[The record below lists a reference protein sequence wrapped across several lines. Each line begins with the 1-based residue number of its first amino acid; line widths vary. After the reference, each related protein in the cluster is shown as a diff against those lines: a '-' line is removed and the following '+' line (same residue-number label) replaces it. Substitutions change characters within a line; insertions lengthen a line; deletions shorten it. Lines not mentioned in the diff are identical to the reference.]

1 MGLIAHL
8 KLIEIIKT
16 GFDFVS
22 ERLTKEVLTKAILL
36 LPKYLN
42 SVGPGCKVGK
52 MTKWIFAKKNKT
64 QRCVFFLFMVNS
76 CEENKKIEMWFL
88 SGIVVRRKDIKSPK
102 HAKIMFL
109 GSNRV
114 GTFF

>member
-52 MTKWIFAKKNKT
+52 MTKWIFAKKNLKD
-64 QRCVFFLFMVNS
+64 VFFS
-76 CEENKKIEMWFL
+76 CLWSTAVRKIKK
-88 SGIVVRRKDIKSPK
+88 
-102 HAKIMFL
+102 
-109 GSNRV
+109 
-114 GTFF
+114 